1 MDELA
6 RSALYEANVALEKK
20 IDSIIVDNKYARRIP
35 IFDEVQSA
43 SGFPLNWNSQHTDIS
58 QNYAFGQR
66 STEIRTPLDCTI
78 AR

>member
-35 IFDEVQSA
+35 IFDEIRYA
-43 SGFPLNWNSQHTDIS
+43 SGHALNWNSSYTTIL
-58 QNYAFGQR
+58 QNYAF
-66 STEIRTPLDCTI
+66 
-78 AR
+78 